1 MGQLQRWEEIHLV
14 FDERGENATLP
25 EPKVLNAVM
34 MCLVIQFQVRCAAWW
49 HPVWRDEVWISGD
62 NISPITRP
70 FVALSGATDSQT
82 GAGGEISFQFLSV
95 TCILGSHQ
103 NNEAE
108 ERWDMIPFD
117 YLMIIIS
124 KRLSSNIT
132 ASFIIPPGS
141 SDFFMDVGTRSFVWT
156 SGSGRCLSH

>member
-1 MGQLQRWEEIHLV
+1 MRH
-14 FDERGENATLP
+14 DD
-25 EPKVLNAVM
+25 
-34 MCLVIQFQVRCAAWW
+34 IQCGGMR
-49 HPVWRDEVWISGD
+49 SGYQGID

-108 ERWDMIPFD
+108 ER
-117 YLMIIIS
+117 
-124 KRLSSNIT
+124 
-132 ASFIIPPGS
+132 
-141 SDFFMDVGTRSFVWT
+141 
-156 SGSGRCLSH
+156 